1 MWKTCENLTR
11 PDVENLRFNYKIFT
25 SIMTE
30 NQIRIF
36 NILAV
41 SVDGFD
47 VKRLEGLCLIGWRC
61 NCWRKDLDSKDLSN

>member
-1 MWKTCENLTR
+1 MCENLMT
-11 PDVENLRFNYKIFT
+11 PEVENLHLNYKIFT

-30 NQIRIF
+30 NLIRIF

-41 SVDGFD
+41 SVNGFE

-61 NCWRKDLDSKDLSN
+61 NCWWQDLDTKDLSN

>member
-1 MWKTCENLTR
+1 MCENLTR
-11 PDVENLRFNYKIFT
+11 PEVENLRFNYKMFT

-30 NQIRIF
+30 NLIRIF

-47 VKRLEGLCLIGWRC
+47 VQRLQGLCVIG
-61 NCWRKDLDSKDLSN
+61 

>member
-1 MWKTCENLTR
+1 MCENLMR
-11 PDVENLRFNYKIFT
+11 LEVENLHFNYKIFT

-30 NQIRIF
+30 NLIRIF

-41 SVDGFD
+41 LVDGFD

-61 NCWRKDLDSKDLSN
+61 NCWWQDLDTKDLLN